1 VLPLQ
6 HLRLGFKTTRGLMA
20 SLHLAEMPKRKSERS
35 HSTSTKMVAAWKRDN
50 DDRDRNALR
59 GD

>member
-1 VLPLQ
+1 MAI
-6 HLRLGFKTTRGLMA
+6 GTTTR
-20 SLHLAEMPKRKSERS
+20 
-35 HSTSTKMVAAWKRDN
+35 TKIVAAWKRDN